1 MFLVVCWIDIFLNVR
16 LIQLK
21 SHKIRMSDEHLKW
34 LRGPLPPLSESI
46 VSSGLINESA
56 LQSTVS
62 QTQQQVFGSSPMTVP
77 SKKKKGVKR
86 ERKQNLN

>member
-1 MFLVVCWIDIFLNVR
+1 
-16 LIQLK
+16 
-21 SHKIRMSDEHLKW
+21 MSDEHLKW

-77 SKKKKGVKR
+77 SKKKKGVKTPHV
-86 ERKQNLN
+86 ENKTKKEKNKFTNPPSSTNF